1 MEKRAPTGSSSE
13 RQVFVLFIFIV
24 LFASIISSQTH
35 HIMFISPQE
44 LSLTEQF
51 DQTVN
56 QWIAELSEQEEFA
69 DWKSSTIQWNRQSLG
84 PGLHGWIVIITDHE
98 QELGYLVVAADPES
112 VYHLS
117 EYGHGEYPLFSEN
130 TLYRSLVQHEL
141 IDSSLTFEQFL
152 ANTHMTRQRIY
163 VSPLQNIWLFTRG
176 NESYQLD
183 AKTGDLMSID
193 TAILER
199 VMKLQ
204 TSEHSWSASADDTQ
218 FVQQSVQLPASDPYM
233 DLGWILN
240 PPSTIKD
247 LQQLQASLN
256 SGQSLTFVT
265 DLYDDTVVYALSVTG
280 YQQWNAGDPFISID
294 QDGTRFIPAQLLMET
309 GRYYL
314 SDDN

>member
-1 MEKRAPTGSSSE
+1 M
-13 RQVFVLFIFIV
+13 FIFIV
-24 LFASIISSQTH
+24 LFASILSSQTQ
-35 HIMFISPQE
+35 HIMFINPQE

-51 DQTVN
+51 DETVN
-56 QWIAELSEQEEFA
+56 QWIAGLSEQEEFA
-69 DWKSSTIQWNRQSLG
+69 DWKSSSIQWNRQPLG

-98 QELGYLVVAADPES
+98 QELGYLVVTADPES

-141 IDSSLTFEQFL
+141 IDSSLSFEQFL
-152 ANTHMTRQRIY
+152 ANNHMTRQRIY
-163 VSPLQNIWLFTRG
+163 LSPLQNIWLFTKG

-193 TAILER
+193 TLILER
-199 VMKLQ
+199 VMKLE
-204 TSEHSWSASADDTQ
+204 TNDHSWAAPQVDTQ
-218 FVQQSVQLPASDPYM
+218 YVQQSVQLPASDPYM

-280 YQQWNAGDPFISID
+280 YHQWNAGDPFISID
-294 QDGTRFIPAQLLMET
+294 QEGTRFIPAQLMMET

-314 SDDN
+314 ADDNPKD